1 MVNFAIGDEPTPM
14 TQSLHICHVT
24 TIHPS
29 KDVRIFHKECRSLA
43 KAGYR
48 VTLLVGNG
56 ESEKIDGVDIIGIP
70 VSFSGRM
77 SRFLNLGKALY
88 RAALSQNADVYH
100 FHDPEFLP
108 HASKLAKA
116 GKKVVYDV
124 HEDLPRQILGK
135 HYLPKLVAIVLAGI
149 AEFFEDRVAK
159 RMSHIITATDY
170 IRARYLKLN
179 SNTTTVKNYPI
190 LQDDLKPNQF
200 SEKERAVCYIGA
212 IAKVRGIVQM
222 VDSMQ
227 YVEGEFHLG
236 GKFNPPDL
244 RNQVVLKPGWKK
256 VNEHGFVNRTEAFS
270 ILKRS
275 KVGFVVLE
283 PIINYLDALP
293 VKMFEYMAAG
303 IPVVASDFP
312 LWRSIIEKWDCGI
325 CVDPNDPKAIAEAV
339 NRLLD
344 DDGPAQQMGLN
355 GRRGVE
361 EECNW
366 GNEEKFLLN
375 VYSQLS

>member
-1 MVNFAIGDEPTPM
+1 MI
-14 TQSLHICHVT
+14 QSLHICHVT

-43 KAGYR
+43 KAGYK

-56 ESEKIDGVDIIGIP
+56 DSEKIDGVDIIGIP

-88 RAALSQNADVYH
+88 GAALSQNADVYH

-108 HASKLAKA
+108 YASKLAKA

-135 HYLPKLVAIVLAGI
+135 HYLPKLLAIVLAGI
-149 AEFFEDRVAK
+149 VEFFEDRVAK

-170 IRARYLKLN
+170 IRQRYLNLN
-179 SNTTTVKNYPI
+179 SNTTTVRNYPI
-190 LQDDLKPNQF
+190 LQEDLKPVQF
-200 SEKERAVCYIGA
+200 SEKEKAVCYIGA
-212 IAKVRGIVQM
+212 IASVRGIVQM

-227 YVEGEFHLG
+227 YVEGEFHLA

-256 VNEHGFVNRTEAFS
+256 VKEHGFVNRTEAFS
-270 ILKRS
+270 ILRRS

-325 CVDPNDPKAIAEAV
+325 CVDPNNPNAIADAV
-339 NRLLD
+339 NGLLD
-344 DDGPAQQMGLN
+344 DDGRAQQMGLN

-366 GNEEKFLLN
+366 GNEERLLLN